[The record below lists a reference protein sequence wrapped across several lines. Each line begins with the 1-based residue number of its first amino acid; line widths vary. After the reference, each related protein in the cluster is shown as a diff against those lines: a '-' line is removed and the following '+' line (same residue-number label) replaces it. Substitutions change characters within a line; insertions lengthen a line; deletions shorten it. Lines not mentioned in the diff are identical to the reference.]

1 MNGSG
6 QRGGARGASNIYK
19 PPTTA
24 STYRAP
30 PVISLQDTPLM
41 KLLFPRGFSTSLE
54 SGDILGGLANFK
66 LFFINDDDITGVIVA
81 LETIRDSVEI
91 GMKEGM
97 KEGINKN
104 I

>member
-1 MNGSG
+1 
-6 QRGGARGASNIYK
+6 
-19 PPTTA
+19 
-24 STYRAP
+24 
-30 PVISLQDTPLM
+30 M